1 MGVVYDEVQTTQSKL
16 GVIRMEN
23 SRFRVVA
30 GSAVLLSV
38 VVTITVAQVMRP
50 APVLHDLAGRDN
62 CLMCH
67 SVGAMEMVTDVPANH
82 VDRENVTCL
91 WCHGPQSAMLTTVPP
106 QFAHDTAGR
115 DNCLM
120 CHAPGAMDPVPDTPD
135 DHEGRES
142 THCLMCH
149 QQAD

>member
-1 MGVVYDEVQTTQSKL
+1 MQNRHS
-16 GVIRMEN
+16 
-23 SRFRVVA
+23 RVVA
-30 GSAVLLSV
+30 GFAVLLSV
-38 VVTITVAQVMRP
+38 VVTMTVAQTTRP
-50 APVLHDLAGRDN
+50 AQVLHDLTGRDN

-67 SVGAMEMVTDVPANH
+67 QVGAREMVTDVPESH

-91 WCHGPQSAMLTTVPP
+91 WCHGPQSVMQTTDPP
-106 QFAHDTAGR
+106 RFAHDIAGR

-120 CHAPGAMDPVPDTPD
+120 CHAPGAMEQVPDTPD

-149 QQAD
+149 RKVD